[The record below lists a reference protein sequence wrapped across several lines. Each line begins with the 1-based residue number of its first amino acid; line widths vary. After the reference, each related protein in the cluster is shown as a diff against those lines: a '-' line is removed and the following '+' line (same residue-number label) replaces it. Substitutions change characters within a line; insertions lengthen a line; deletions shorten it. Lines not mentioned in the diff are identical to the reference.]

1 LCEREDF
8 QVLPDWRATWYSRL
22 WLNREVVRTDANQ
35 ETGIVGNNT
44 VCALEKGP
52 FGIQLQSLNLADLN
66 VTFSSSANSTTQP
79 LASSTVGGM
88 ATATNTPVQANDAAR
103 IVVVNVDGFV
113 TIVISFLAVVFS
125 L

>member
-1 LCEREDF
+1 
-8 QVLPDWRATWYSRL
+8 
-22 WLNREVVRTDANQ
+22 VRTDANQ

-52 FGIQLQSLNLADLN
+52 FGIQLQSLNLSDLN

-88 ATATNTPVQANDAAR
+88 ATATNTAVQANDAAR

>member
-22 WLNREVVRTDANQ
+22 WLNREVVRRDANQ

>member
-52 FGIQLQSLNLADLN
+52 FGIQLQSLNLSDLN

-88 ATATNTPVQANDAAR
+88 ATATNTAVQANDAAR